1 LAVHLKPEARRRLP
15 AGTDLL
21 PFPAM
26 SLNRIRTPCI
36 GVCSTT
42 FGDTVCRG
50 CKRFLHE
57 VVNWNGYTGEQK
69 QIIWTRLDSLLRLV
83 VSNYVVVSDP
93 GRLRQQLEYQN
104 IRFQAELSPE
114 GWVPELLKASGQ
126 QPLDWP
132 AFGLTPLAEALTL
145 LPGQLYQQISEEM
158 HALSQA
164 HYDRSHGQQARPVR
178 EIIIREGLADASDA
192 APGST

>member
-1 LAVHLKPEARRRLP
+1 
-15 AGTDLL
+15 
-21 PFPAM
+21 M

-69 QIIWTRLDSLLRLV
+69 QIVWTRLDSLLRLV
-83 VSNYVVVSDP
+83 VSNYVLVADAE
-93 GRLRQQLEYQN
+93 RLRQQLEYQN

-114 GWVPELLKASGQ
+114 GWVPELLKAGGQ
-126 QPLDWP
+126 QALDWE
-132 AFGLTPLAEALTL
+132 AFGLEPLAEARKVT
-145 LPGQLYQQISEEM
+145 PGALYQQISEEM

-164 HYDRSHGQQARPVR
+164 HYDRSHGLQVRPVR
-178 EIIIREGLADASDA
+178 EIIIQEGLAASAKADGGDG
-192 APGST
+192 APGGT